1 MQDVTQQRMLKFLKE
16 PQVRSRALLNV
27 DIAQKGLRP
36 FLRDDTVGPC
46 ILTTKEAGGQAELH
60 FPIDMDVDGLRWTA
74 DLQLIG

>member
-36 FLRDDTVGPC
+36 LLRDDTVGPC
-46 ILTTKEAGGQAELH
+46 IYVVSFDYKRSGWTCRTTLPNRYG
-60 FPIDMDVDGLRWTA
+60 R
-74 DLQLIG
+74 